1 MAGRCRSIT
10 IHQTNPQEFSF
21 AILINDKCIHEP
33 VFVVFHPIKP
43 DSICMYMYVQKIND
57 VCIYACMY
65 VHIVYAC
72 VCMCMYVQSVCMTV
86 HVCM

>member
-10 IHQTNPQEFSF
+10 VHKTNPQEFSF

-33 VFVVFHPIKP
+33 VFVVFHPITP
-43 DSICMYMYVQKIND
+43 DSICMCMYVQKIND

-65 VHIVYAC
+65 V
-72 VCMCMYVQSVCMTV
+72 QSVCMTV